1 MLTTALGAKWSI
13 ANNSSVSAITTA
25 RIYRGGNSMNTRRTT
40 SYNLASVSMKAVVAL
55 TLVISYTEAL
65 IGSARRITYSLLT
78 S

>member
-1 MLTTALGAKWSI
+1 
-13 ANNSSVSAITTA
+13 
-25 RIYRGGNSMNTRRTT
+25 MNTRRTT